1 MSEFSLPDYAA
12 RHQKLALPVVNA
24 GGADFVQGVGM
35 IHFESDQEISEMMV
49 ELSAVTRGTFK
60 MALFTFTEGESALQ
74 YIPFEEAKA
83 LKLRNDAEQLG
94 MQAFWLDGRTY
105 HAGIWV
111 QL

>member
-12 RHQKLALPVVNA
+12 IRHKLALPVVNA
-24 GGADFVQGVGM
+24 GGTDFLPGMGM

-49 ELSAVTRGTFK
+49 ELSTLTRGTFK
-60 MALFTFTEGESALQ
+60 MALFTFTDGESALRF
-74 YIPFEEAKA
+74 IPFEEAKA
-83 LKLRNDAEQLG
+83 LKLRADAEPLG